1 MKNIKYLFLVL
12 SLIFVFEIVN
22 SNQAKACTVNSGVVA
37 KASGDGADFVD
48 DGCDEAP
55 ALYEVVIINYI
66 YVQVL
71 QQKLP
76 RHLQLF

>member
-37 KASGDGADFVD
+37 KASGDGTDFIDAVSYTH
-48 DGCDEAP
+48 
-55 ALYEVVIINYI
+55 LT
-66 YVQVL
+66 
-71 QQKLP
+71 LP
-76 RHLQLF
+76 TKA